1 MSIEEKLNELGI
13 SLPPAPT
20 PIGAYVPAI
29 QSQKLV
35 FVSGQIP
42 MFNGKVQFSGKVGR
56 EVDLEQAQEAARLC
70 AVNALAVLQAQ
81 LGLLDSIRRIVRLEI
96 FVNSAESFTD
106 QSQVANGASNLLGEI
121 FGDAGQ
127 HARLTVGVSEL
138 PLGAAVE
145 LALIAEIK

>member
-20 PIGAYVPAI
+20 PVGAYVPAV
-29 QSQKLV
+29 QCQKLV

>member
-1 MSIEEKLNELGI
+1 MSLEEKLNELGI

-20 PIGAYVPAI
+20 PVGAYVPAV
-29 QSQKLV
+29 SCQKLV
-35 FVSGQIP
+35 FVSGQLP

-70 AVNALAVLQAQ
+70 AVNALATLKSQA
-81 LGLLDSIRRIVRLEI
+81 GSLDAIRQIVRLEI
-96 FVNSAESFTD
+96 FVNSAKNFTD
-106 QSQVANGASNLLGEI
+106 QSQVANGASSLIGEI

>member
-13 SLPPAPT
+13 SLPPPPT
-20 PIGAYVPAI
+20 PVGTYVAAVTC
-29 QSQKLV
+29 QKLV
-35 FVSGQIP
+35 FISGQIP

-70 AVNALAVLQAQ
+70 LVNALSALQAQ
-81 LGLLDSIRRIVRLEI
+81 VGSLDSIRRIVRLEI
-96 FVNSAESFTD
+96 FVNSAKSFTD
-106 QSQVANGASNLLGEI
+106 QSQVANGASNLLSEI

-127 HARLTVGVSEL
+127 HARLTVGVSQL

>member
-13 SLPPAPT
+13 SLPPTPT
-20 PIGAYVPAI
+20 PVGAYVPAV
-29 QSQKLV
+29 QYQKLV

-56 EVDLEQAQEAARLC
+56 EVNLEQAQEAARLC
-70 AVNALAVLQAQ
+70 AVNALAVLRSQQ
-81 LGLLDSIRRIVRLEI
+81 GSLDSIRRIVRLEV
-96 FVNSAESFTD
+96 FVNSAENFTD

-121 FGDAGQ
+121 FGNAGQ
-127 HARLTVGVSEL
+127 HARLAVGVSEL

>member
-1 MSIEEKLNELGI
+1 M
-13 SLPPAPT
+13 
-20 PIGAYVPAI
+20 
-29 QSQKLV
+29 
-35 FVSGQIP
+35 
-42 MFNGKVQFSGKVGR
+42 
-56 EVDLEQAQEAARLC
+56 DLEQAQEAARLC
-70 AVNALAVLQAQ
+70 AVNALSALKAQ
-81 LGLLDSIRRIVRLEI
+81 VGSLDSIRRIVRLEI

>member
-13 SLPPAPT
+13 SLPPTPT
-20 PIGAYVPAI
+20 PVGAYVPAVPC
-29 QSQKLV
+29 QKLV
-35 FVSGQIP
+35 FISGQIP

-70 AVNALAVLQAQ
+70 AVNALSALQAQ
-81 LGLLDSIRRIVRLEI
+81 VGSLDSIRRIVRLEI
-96 FVNSAESFTD
+96 FVNSAKNFTD
-106 QSQVANGASNLLGEI
+106 QSQVANGASNLIGEI

>member
-1 MSIEEKLNELGI
+1 MSIEEKLNKLGI
-13 SLPPAPT
+13 SLPPTPT
-20 PIGAYVPAI
+20 PVGAYVPAI

-35 FVSGQIP
+35 FISGQIP

-81 LGLLDSIRRIVRLEI
+81 LGSLDSIRRIVRLEI
-96 FVNSAESFTD
+96 FVNSAKSFTD
-106 QSQVANGASNLLGEI
+106 QSQVANGASNLFGEI

>member
-13 SLPPAPT
+13 SLPPPPT
-20 PIGAYVPAI
+20 PVGTYVAAVTC
-29 QSQKLV
+29 QKLV
-35 FVSGQIP
+35 FISGQIP

-70 AVNALAVLQAQ
+70 LVNALSALQAQ
-81 LGLLDSIRRIVRLEI
+81 VGSLDSIRRIVRLEI
-96 FVNSAESFTD
+96 FS
-106 QSQVANGASNLLGEI
+106 EI

-127 HARLTVGVSEL
+127 HARLTVGVSQL

>member
-1 MSIEEKLNELGI
+1 MSIQEKLNELGI

-20 PIGAYVPAI
+20 PVGAYIPAV

-35 FVSGQIP
+35 FVSGQLP
-42 MFNGKVQFSGKVGR
+42 LFNGKVQFAGKVGR
-56 EVDLEQAQEAARLC
+56 EMNLEQGQEAARLC
-70 AVNALAVLQAQ
+70 AVNALAVLQSHM
-81 LGLLDSIRRIVRLEI
+81 GSLDSIRKIVKLEI
-96 FVNSAESFTD
+96 FVNSADNFTE

-121 FGDAGQ
+121 FNDAGR
-127 HARLTVGVSEL
+127 HVRSTVGVAEL

>member
-20 PIGAYVPAI
+20 PVGAYVPAI

-56 EVDLEQAQEAARLC
+56 EVNLEQAQEAARLC
-70 AVNALAVLQAQ
+70 AVNALAVLRSQQ
-81 LGLLDSIRRIVRLEI
+81 GSLDSIRRIVRLEV
-96 FVNSAESFTD
+96 FVNSAENFTD

-121 FGDAGQ
+121 FGNAGQ
-127 HARLTVGVSEL
+127 HARLAVGVSEL